1 MQEGDRPAADAS
13 SEPGIQ
19 VGLTSEFTLFSEP
32 YDADTRPPTSPA
44 RTTPTPTARYPRC
57 AQLGRVDVLER
68 QLHAEV
74 HREAALRLTD
84 QPR

>member
-32 YDADTRPPTSPA
+32 YDADGAQTGIHDPAQGDRPGAGPI
-44 RTTPTPTARYPRC
+44 
-57 AQLGRVDVLER
+57 
-68 QLHAEV
+68 
-74 HREAALRLTD
+74 AAYVR
-84 QPR
+84 

>member
-32 YDADTRPPTSPA
+32 YDADGRRPGYTIRRKAWPGAGPI
-44 RTTPTPTARYPRC
+44 
-57 AQLGRVDVLER
+57 
-68 QLHAEV
+68 
-74 HREAALRLTD
+74 AAYVR
-84 QPR
+84 